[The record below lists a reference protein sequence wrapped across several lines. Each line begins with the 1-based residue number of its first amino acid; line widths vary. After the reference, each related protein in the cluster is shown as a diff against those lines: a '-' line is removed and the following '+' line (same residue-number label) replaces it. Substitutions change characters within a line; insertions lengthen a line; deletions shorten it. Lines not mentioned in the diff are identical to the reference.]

1 VTGRRRGRWCRL
13 TGRQATQWPAW
24 VAASR
29 SAEEQRMEELTSVVR
44 SVEVK
49 QRQRNDVDSDI
60 GLGGEQGQ
68 KKFLKPER
76 REDMAGLDGTR
87 GLR

>member
-1 VTGRRRGRWCRL
+1 VTGQRRGRRCWLTGRRATRWS
-13 TGRQATQWPAW
+13 AW
-24 VAASR
+24 GAASR
-29 SAEEQRMEELTSVVR
+29 STKERRKEELTSVVR
-44 SVEVK
+44 SAEVK

>member
-1 VTGRRRGRWCRL
+1 
-13 TGRQATQWPAW
+13 
-24 VAASR
+24 
-29 SAEEQRMEELTSVVR
+29 MEELTDVVR
-44 SVEVK
+44 SVEAK

-60 GLGGEQGQ
+60 GRGGEQGQ